1 MSIKSSFF
9 ALIQLVLLNLI
20 LCKYLGT
27 SSLSYSIWSIIL
39 LTILLFINKV
49 LYYIRN
55 PFYTLKILFVIL

>member
-39 LTILLFINKV
+39 LTILLFINNN
-49 LYYIRN
+49 L
-55 PFYTLKILFVIL
+55 